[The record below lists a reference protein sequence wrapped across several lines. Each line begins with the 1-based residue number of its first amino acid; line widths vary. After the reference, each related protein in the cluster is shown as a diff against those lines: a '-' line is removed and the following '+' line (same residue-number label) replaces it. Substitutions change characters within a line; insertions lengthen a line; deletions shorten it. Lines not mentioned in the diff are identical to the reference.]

1 MVRVQTKV
9 VRVRVSKVRTD
20 EKGFILITILL
31 VIAVLFPLIL
41 AFNAKV
47 QLNLIQAENFRNS
60 VQALRIARSGVAG
73 AIGILKADD
82 ATYDAKTDKWAAAFP
97 SMALGDGILNVV
109 VTDEDGKLPINNL
122 VAPVKTTQAT
132 GGTTPA
138 GTTTQTTGGTTPT
151 GTTTQAVAGPT
162 PAGTTT
168 QATGG
173 TTPASTTTQ
182 ATGGTTPTGTTTL
195 TAGNATY
202 QLNKDLDT
210 RLRSLIT
217 QLGGRPEIVDALID
231 WLDPDNDTT
240 GTEGAEDDYYKQ
252 RGYRCKNGPLDSLDE
267 LLLVKGFDKELLI
280 DKNLK
285 SYLTIAP
292 TEGGVNLN
300 TAPIQVLYAVLG
312 TKTDSLA
319 QPMSQS
325 DIQDLVSYRDGHDL
339 KNVADMTLAVKISQ
353 DQAAAV
359 TQAHLVKVNSA
370 YFTVNSRYTIGNV
383 VKNVEALL
391 KRAGTAVTTIS
402 WREF

>member
-1 MVRVQTKV
+1 M
-9 VRVRVSKVRTD
+9 
-20 EKGFILITILL
+20 
-31 VIAVLFPLIL
+31 
-41 AFNAKV
+41 
-47 QLNLIQAENFRNS
+47 
-60 VQALRIARSGVAG
+60 
-73 AIGILKADD
+73 
-82 ATYDAKTDKWAAAFP
+82 
-97 SMALGDGILNVV
+97 
-109 VTDEDGKLPINNL
+109 
-122 VAPVKTTQAT
+122 
-132 GGTTPA
+132 
-138 GTTTQTTGGTTPT
+138 
-151 GTTTQAVAGPT
+151 
-162 PAGTTT
+162 
-168 QATGG
+168 
-173 TTPASTTTQ
+173 
-182 ATGGTTPTGTTTL
+182 
-195 TAGNATY
+195 
-202 QLNKDLDT
+202 
-210 RLRSLIT
+210 
-217 QLGGRPEIVDALID
+217 
-231 WLDPDNDTT
+231 
-240 GTEGAEDDYYKQ
+240 
-252 RGYRCKNGPLDSLDE
+252 DE

>member
-1 MVRVQTKV
+1 MSPMQKGNPGDSSQRRLSRVRPTRVQTKVVRVQTKVVRVQTKVVRVQTKVVRVQTKVVRVQTKVVRVQTKV

-231 WLDPDNDTT
+231 GSTLTT
-240 GTEGAEDDYYKQ
+240 TRQGL
-252 RGYRCKNGPLDSLDE
+252 R
-267 LLLVKGFDKELLI
+267 
-280 DKNLK
+280 
-285 SYLTIAP
+285 AP
-292 TEGGVNLN
+292 
-300 TAPIQVLYAVLG
+300 
-312 TKTDSLA
+312 
-319 QPMSQS
+319 
-325 DIQDLVSYRDGHDL
+325 R
-339 KNVADMTLAVKISQ
+339 
-353 DQAAAV
+353 
-359 TQAHLVKVNSA
+359 
-370 YFTVNSRYTIGNV
+370 
-383 VKNVEALL
+383 
-391 KRAGTAVTTIS
+391 TTIIS
-402 WREF
+402 NGGIAARTVLWILWTSSFSSRGSIRNC